1 METIDEEKDD
11 SMRQETSQDFEAS
24 QEKKTKS
31 RAWPLSIFGRLKPKK
46 DKKNKILPQEQL
58 Q

>member
-11 SMRQETSQDFEAS
+11 SMRQETSQDFEAT

-46 DKKNKILPQEQL
+46 DKKNKI
-58 Q
+58 